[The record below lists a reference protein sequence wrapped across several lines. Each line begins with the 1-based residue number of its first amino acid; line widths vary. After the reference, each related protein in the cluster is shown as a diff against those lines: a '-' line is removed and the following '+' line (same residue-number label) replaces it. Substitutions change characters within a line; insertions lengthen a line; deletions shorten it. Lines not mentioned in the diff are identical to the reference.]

1 MNEEYAI
8 SVTVITLNEE
18 RNIEECLRS
27 CSWADEIVVVVD
39 SRSTDRTLELA
50 RQFTDKV
57 FVEEWKGQGALKNV
71 AVHKASKPWIFSI
84 DADERV
90 TPKLADEIRTTV
102 LNPRHNA
109 YALKRKNLYRGK
121 WIKRG
126 GWWPDK
132 VKRLFKKDTANFN
145 DAVIHDAI
153 QVDGSVGELI
163 NPLIHYP
170 RRSAIDFAERAVRYS
185 EATAREKF
193 EQGQTIGWA
202 GAIGHTVF
210 AFIDAY
216 IRRGGVLDGGEG
228 FLVAFSN
235 AAGVLYRYALLRE
248 LVEDK
253 RNLVKMR

>member
-1 MNEEYAI
+1 MNEEKMI

-18 RNIEECLRS
+18 RNIEECLSS
-27 CSWADEIVVVVD
+27 CSWADEIVVVD
-39 SRSTDRTLELA
+39 SCSKDRTVEIA

-57 FVEEWKGQGALKNV
+57 FVEEWKGQGAHKNL
-71 AVHKASKPWIFSI
+71 AVQEATKAWVFSI

-90 TPKLADEIRTTV
+90 TPELADEIRSAV
-102 LNPRHNA
+102 MQARHDA

-132 VKRLFKKDTANFN
+132 VKRLFRKEKARFN
-145 DAVIHDAI
+145 NAVIHDAL
-153 QVDGSVGELI
+153 QVDGSVGELK

-210 AFIDAY
+210 AFIDTY
-216 IRRGGVLDGGEG
+216 IRRAGFLDGGEG

-248 LVEDK
+248 MVEDK
-253 RNLVKMR
+253 RLKG

>member
-1 MNEEYAI
+1 MNEKNEV

-18 RNIEECLRS
+18 RNIEECLES

-39 SRSTDRTLELA
+39 SRSTDRTVGLA
-50 RQFTDKV
+50 RRFTNKV
-57 FVEEWKGQGALKNV
+57 FVEEWRGQGAHKNL
-71 AVHKASKPWIFSI
+71 AVQKASNPWIFSI

-90 TPKLADEIRTTV
+90 TLELADEIRRTV
-102 LNPRHNA
+102 RESRHDA

-132 VKRLFKKDTANFN
+132 VKRLFKKDKARFN
-145 DAVIHDAI
+145 DAVIHDAL
-153 QVDGSVGELI
+153 QVDGSVGELK

-193 EQGQTIGWA
+193 EQGQTIGWG

-210 AFIDAY
+210 AFVDAY
-216 IRRGGVLDGGEG
+216 IRRAGFLDGGEG

-248 LVEDK
+248 MVEDRRIK
-253 RNLVKMR
+253 S